1 MGKIFCA
8 FLFVMWLLFAGEAYI
23 GHWSF
28 IFYEK
33 ANSFDRLMPPPIFNE
48 VEFKEDGMAHV
59 KVRSKDMAF
68 DVRYLVNEKYIGMKL
83 PLKGAHEEPV
93 RFKAEY
99 AYSDK
104 DGTLA
109 IKGTDSSAVY
119 VRTESL
125 LPLHKLVGTW
135 RNDGKFT
142 EYIEILANGLMKLKV
157 TGLTGFCVL
166 WKDNAGMENLTM
178 VGGIR
183 NAMPH
188 TFIWQVEIK
197 DGKLLEMTPV
207 TDQGPQKN
215 KTTTWHR
222 ISN

>member
-8 FLFVMWLLFAGEAYI
+8 LLFVMGLLYGGDDYI

-33 ANSFDRLMPPPIFNE
+33 ANSYDRLMPPPIFNE
-48 VEFKEDGMAHV
+48 VEFKADGTAQV
-59 KVRSKDMAF
+59 KVRAKDMAF
-68 DVRYLVNEKYIGMKL
+68 DVPYLVNEKYIGMKL
-83 PLKGAHEEPV
+83 PLKGAGEEPV
-93 RFKAEY
+93 RFKARY

-109 IKGTDSSAVY
+109 IRGTDSSAVY
-119 VRTESL
+119 VRTENL
-125 LPLHKLVGTW
+125 LPMDKLVGTW
-135 RNDGKFT
+135 RNDGKIT
-142 EYIEILANGLMKLKV
+142 EYMEILANGLMKLGV

-166 WKDNAGMENLTM
+166 WKDNGGVENLTM

-197 DGKLLEMTPV
+197 DGNLLEMTPV
-207 TDQGPQKN
+207 TDQGAQKK

-222 ISN
+222 VSK

>member
-8 FLFVMWLLFAGEAYI
+8 FLFVMGLLFAGEEYI

-48 VEFKEDGMAHV
+48 VEFKADGMAHV
-59 KVRSKDMAF
+59 RVRAKDMAF

-83 PLKGAHEEPV
+83 PLKGANEEPV

-109 IKGTDSSAVY
+109 IKGADASAVY
-119 VRTESL
+119 VRTERL
-125 LPLHKLVGTW
+125 LPLDKLAGIW
-135 RNDGKFT
+135 RNDGKFP
-142 EYIEILANGLMKLKV
+142 EYMEILANGLMKLKV

-178 VGGIR
+178 VGGMR

-197 DGKLLEMTPV
+197 DGNLLEMTPV
-207 TDQGPQKN
+207 TDQGVQKK

-222 ISN
+222 ISK